1 MLCCTLILRN
11 CISILLTIFK
21 FHFKNSFQSINM
33 VIQLS
38 CLLDSMVN
46 SVCTHVF
53 ECVCVNGSACQCVI
67 MYDGC
72 KYKVEIDAIINK

>member
-1 MLCCTLILRN
+1 
-11 CISILLTIFK
+11 
-21 FHFKNSFQSINM
+21 M

-46 SVCTHVF
+46 SVCKPVF
-53 ECVCVNGSACQCVI
+53 ECVCVNESARKCVI